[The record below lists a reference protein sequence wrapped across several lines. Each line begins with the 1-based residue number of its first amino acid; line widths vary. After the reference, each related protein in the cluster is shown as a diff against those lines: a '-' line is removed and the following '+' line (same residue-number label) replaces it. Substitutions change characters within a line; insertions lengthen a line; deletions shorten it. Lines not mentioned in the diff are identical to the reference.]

1 MVIFDHAVL
10 GEVPEAGN
18 VIRRRYRTVAVLAL
32 VLVSS
37 GCGAGGVTHA
47 NPNASSSNLA
57 TPIIPSTVAPHR
69 RSSTSS
75 SPTPASNRVA
85 PPGSYDDT
93 SGTANGTPR
102 TQTAVLT
109 HLPGP
114 AVARCVVVGAR
125 HDVRSGALAM
135 GDFAAA
141 RATYAQTNGA
151 YDAQPTHLYVIPE
164 SRSTRSATVTL
175 TRIGGGAAPIRV
187 RSDHAAD
194 AAQWRFFPVA
204 LAITRPGTWRI
215 KAASGSAHGCFV
227 VTFRR

>member
-1 MVIFDHAVL
+1 MT
-10 GEVPEAGN
+10 
-18 VIRRRYRTVAVLAL
+18 RRRHRMIAVLAL

-47 NPNASSSNLA
+47 NPNASSTSLA
-57 TPIIPSTVAPHR
+57 TPINPSTVAPHR

-75 SPTPASNRVA
+75 SSTTAVNNRVA

-93 SGTANGTPR
+93 SGTTNGIPR

-114 AVARCVVVGAR
+114 AVARCVVVGAS

-164 SRSTRSATVTL
+164 SRSTRSATLTL

-187 RSDHAAD
+187 RSEHAAD
-194 AAQWRFFPVA
+194 AAQWRFFPIA

-215 KAASGSAHGCFV
+215 RAASGSAHGCFV
-227 VTFRR
+227 ATFRR

>member
-1 MVIFDHAVL
+1 M
-10 GEVPEAGN
+10 
-18 VIRRRYRTVAVLAL
+18 IRRRYRTIAVLAL

-47 NPNASSSNLA
+47 NPNASSTSLA
-57 TPIIPSTVAPHR
+57 TPINPSTVAPHR

-75 SPTPASNRVA
+75 STSPTVSNRVA

-93 SGTANGTPR
+93 SGTTHGTPR

-114 AVARCVVVGAR
+114 ATARCVVVGEG
-125 HDVRSGALAM
+125 HDLRSGALAM

-141 RATYAQTNGA
+141 RGTYAQTNGA

-164 SRSTRSATVTL
+164 SRSTRSVTVTL
-175 TRIGGGAAPIRV
+175 TRVGGGAAPIRV
-187 RSDHAAD
+187 RSGHAAD
-194 AAQWRFFPVA
+194 AAQWRFFPIS

-215 KAASGSAHGCFV
+215 QAVSGSAHGCFV

>member
-1 MVIFDHAVL
+1 MT
-10 GEVPEAGN
+10 
-18 VIRRRYRTVAVLAL
+18 RRHRTIAVLAL

-47 NPNASSSNLA
+47 NPNASSTSLA
-57 TPIIPSTVAPHR
+57 TPINPSTVAPHR

-75 SPTPASNRVA
+75 SSTTAVNNRVA

-93 SGTANGTPR
+93 SGTTNGTPR

-114 AVARCVVVGAR
+114 AVARCVVVGAS

-141 RATYAQTNGA
+141 RATYAQTNGG

-164 SRSTRSATVTL
+164 SRSTRSATLTL

-194 AAQWRFFPVA
+194 AAQWRFFPIA

-215 KAASGSAHGCFV
+215 RAASGSAHGCFV